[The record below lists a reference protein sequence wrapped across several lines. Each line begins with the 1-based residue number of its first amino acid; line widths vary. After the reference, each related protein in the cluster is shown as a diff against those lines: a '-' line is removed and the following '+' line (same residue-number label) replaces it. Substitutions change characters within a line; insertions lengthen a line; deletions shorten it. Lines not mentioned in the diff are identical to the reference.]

1 VTDLDYPAGGTIE
14 MASDDG
20 GVVVPLVTPA
30 RPADA
35 SEAVLADMAEI
46 LAAGRY
52 RVGDGHA
59 ATVASLLADQYDL
72 PVGWNVLTFRSG
84 TDALARA
91 LAGLGVGAGARVGLP
106 DLAYHA
112 VAGVVLMAGGTPV
125 PLDVDAHDWNLSV
138 DALAAALDD
147 DGLDAVIAVD
157 NYGTPCDRAAL
168 GDLCRRWEIPLVLD
182 ACESLGADDPSGRPV
197 SDHVDAVAVSFSFT
211 KPVHAAGAGG
221 ALATKE
227 KVATR
232 VLEHEHLLSRQVQ
245 LPELNAAFLARTWA
259 QLDANVDR
267 LRGQYD
273 RYRAVLEP
281 LGFVAQPERG
291 RGTRLH
297 APFLLPEG
305 STTSDRERLVGR
317 LGDAGI
323 EARPMFPSQ
332 SRLLGLGAP
341 PPVSAEVDRRVL
353 CFPTGSGLEVPDV
366 ADRVAAVVT
375 GWLAA

>member
-1 VTDLDYPAGGTIE
+1 MVMDHGGPR
-14 MASDDG
+14 
-20 GVVVPLVTPA
+20 VPLVTPA
-30 RPADA
+30 RADGA
-35 SEAVLADMAEI
+35 SEAVMSDVAAVLAT
-46 LAAGRY
+46 GRY

-59 ATVASLLADQYDL
+59 ATVASLLADEYQL
-72 PVGWNVLTFRSG
+72 PPGWDVLTFRSG

-91 LAGLGVGAGARVGLP
+91 LAGLGVGAGSRVGVP

-125 PLDVDAHDWNLSV
+125 PLDVDPADWNLSV
-138 DALAAALDD
+138 DALSAALEGDA
-147 DGLDAVIAVD
+147 GIDAVIAVD

-168 GDLCRRWEIPLVLD
+168 GDLCHRWEVPLVLD
-182 ACESLGADDPSGRPV
+182 ACESLGARDPSGVPA
-197 SDHVDAVAVSFSFT
+197 SHHADAIAVSFSFT

-221 ALATKE
+221 ALATGE

-232 VLEHEHLLSRQVQ
+232 ILEADHLLTRQVQ

-281 LGFVAQPERG
+281 LGFVAQPDRG
-291 RGTRLH
+291 RSTRLH
-297 APFLLPEG
+297 APFLLPAG
-305 STTSDRERLVGR
+305 ATPADRDRLVAM
-317 LGDAGI
+317 LDEAGI

-341 PPVSAEVDRRVL
+341 PPVAAEVDARVL
-353 CFPTGSGLEVPDV
+353 CFPTGSGLAVPDV
-366 ADRVAAVVT
+366 AERVGAVAAR
-375 GWLAA
+375 WLA